1 MNRRRAL
8 QHLSPDLWA
17 LAKHAG
23 AMAFAPASEQQQ
35 IARELEAQLAR
46 DATADVA
53 TGTCPD
59 SKLPKIWRLRPVVI
73 G

>member
-1 MNRRRAL
+1 
-8 QHLSPDLWA
+8 
-17 LAKHAG
+17 
-23 AMAFAPASEQQQ
+23 MAFAPGASEQQQ

-59 SKLPKIWRLRPVVI
+59 SKLPKNLAPSVVVI